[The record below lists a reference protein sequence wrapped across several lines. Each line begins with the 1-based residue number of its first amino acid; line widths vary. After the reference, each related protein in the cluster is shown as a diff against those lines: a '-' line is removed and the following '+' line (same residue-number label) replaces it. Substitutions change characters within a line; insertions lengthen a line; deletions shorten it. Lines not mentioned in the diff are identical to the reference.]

1 MTKNTDQAAI
11 KFPFYARVTLILV
24 GLFVLVTMMSIGQ
37 DIIVP
42 LLFAAILSILLS
54 SIVDVLVRIKV
65 NRIVAIAGTII
76 LVVLIGAFFTIWIS
90 SKATLLIDAYPLLLE
105 KFDKLQEQ
113 IVTWASW
120 NIGIDAGKITSLINE
135 SRANLMKL
143 GEGSLGKT
151 LASVGGVVGVILLLP
166 VYIFLLLYYR
176 PIIIEFF
183 HRMAGKEQAK
193 EVDIILGQTKDI
205 LKGYFA
211 GLLIELVIV
220 AVLNA
225 LGLLLLG
232 IQFAIIIGVI
242 GAVLNM
248 IPYIGG
254 AITLVGTMLIALLT
268 KDDSIYALYVA
279 LMFFAIQIIDN
290 NFIMPKIVGSK
301 VKINAL
307 VAIVAVIAGGFLW
320 GVAGMFLAIPM
331 TALIK
336 VIFDRIPVLEPWG
349 FVLGDTMP
357 PMVKIKLPRKKKEV
371 EPKE

>member
-1 MTKNTDQAAI
+1 MTKNTDQVAI
-11 KFPFYARVTLILV
+11 RLPFYARVTLIFV
-24 GLFVLVTMMSIGQ
+24 GLFVLITMMSIGQ
-37 DIIVP
+37 NIIVP

-54 SIVDVLVRIKV
+54 TIVDALVKIKV

-76 LVVLIGAFFTIWIS
+76 VAVLIGALFTIWIS
-90 SKATLLIDAYPLLLE
+90 SKATLLIDAYPLLVE
-105 KFDKLQEQ
+105 KFDKLQQE

-120 NIGIDAGKITSLINE
+120 NIGIDAEKITVWINE
-135 SRANLMKL
+135 SRADLMKL
-143 GEGSLGKT
+143 GGGSIGKT

-166 VYIFLLLYYR
+166 VYIFLLLYYQ

-183 HRMAGKEQAK
+183 HRMAGKEQLK

-220 AVLNA
+220 AILNA
-225 LGLLLLG
+225 VGLLVLG
-232 IQFAIIIGVI
+232 IQFAIVIGI
-242 GAVLNM
+242 LGAVLNM

-307 VAIVAVIAGGFLW
+307 VAIVVVIAGGFLW
-320 GVAGMFLAIPM
+320 GVPGMFLAIPM
-331 TALIK
+331 TALMK
-336 VIFDRIPVLEPWG
+336 VIFDRIPALEPWG

-357 PMVKIKLPRKKKEV
+357 PMVKLKIPRKRKVVEVKE
-371 EPKE
+371 